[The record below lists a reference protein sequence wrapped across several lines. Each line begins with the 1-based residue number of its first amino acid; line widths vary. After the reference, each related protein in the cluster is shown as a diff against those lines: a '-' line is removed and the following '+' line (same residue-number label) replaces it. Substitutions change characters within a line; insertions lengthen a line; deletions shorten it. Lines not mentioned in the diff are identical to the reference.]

1 MVSFKKVI
9 AVLFC
14 LVMVSGCGAPRKK
27 VVSSRSDPAFDS
39 QSTRSSRDDSV
50 AVQEGR
56 AAQDDMAEKQ
66 SSADQYP
73 GKKEVEQKDETL
85 GVQGPL
91 PSISYVNDRIF
102 EYGRKL
108 ERWKEMDAQ
117 SAGVELTQEDSQT
130 LVNCFVDL
138 QNVLDGYN
146 QLRSDMLRLDTSS
159 SSSLIIGAQEVMD
172 LQKSDIS
179 FLESRCG
186 SLFAP
191 EGDELV
197 DWASREEDADLAQ
210 LETLIKRYTT
220 SREYEE
226 VVKIWQQIPRQQ
238 RDRVHLRTRIHYGN
252 ALMYQH
258 QEKKA
263 AQVYQAIV
271 DEMSGSNKQKTDLLS
286 LRKRLADLYTASENY
301 EAAQQQYN
309 NISQDYKNLGSIE
322 EWAALQL
329 NILERS
335 GGQGDELTSY
345 SRLLKN
351 FLGLVPERDG
361 FTVVWQANEFLQEY
375 PYSPVAS
382 NVDLIKEEADGKANQ
397 WFEEFFE
404 KVNTLAAEKKY
415 LDAIKK
421 LESIPTDLI
430 SEQQKQRVKNTNED
444 LVLAEA
450 VERETRK
457 VERMQELQERW
468 NEGMLEVE
476 EGDYE
481 EAIAVFQTLLQT
493 EYFAKARDKIDEITL
508 LAAKSERRDAADLY
522 IRYTKTSDAEMKK
535 KLLVESRK
543 LLKGILEKYP
553 EVGIIEKVQGN
564 IERVEQEM
572 NALDPNLLEK
582 TKAAERRQAE
592 QTEDEPP
599 ADEQRGDVS
608 GFVFPPDTD
617 TPAGVFKESDLGE

>member
-1 MVSFKKVI
+1 MISFKKVM
-9 AVLFC
+9 AVVFC
-14 LVMVSGCGAPRKK
+14 LVMISGCGAPRKK
-27 VVSSRSDPAFDS
+27 VVSPRSSPAFDS
-39 QSTRSSRDDSV
+39 QSTMSSRDES
-50 AVQEGR
+50 ATRREGR
-56 AAQDDMAEKQ
+56 VAQDDIAEKQ
-66 SSADQYP
+66 GSAEQYP
-73 GKKEVEQKDETL
+73 GEEAFGQKDDTL

-91 PSISYVNDRIF
+91 PSMSYVNDRIF

-117 SAGVELTQEDSQT
+117 SAGLELTQEDSQT
-130 LVNCFVDL
+130 LVSCFVDL

-159 SSSLIIGAQEVMD
+159 SSSLIIGAKEVMD

-186 SLFAP
+186 EMFAP

-197 DWASREEDADLAQ
+197 DWASREEDADLPQ
-210 LETLIKRYTT
+210 LETLISRYTK
-220 SREYEE
+220 SNEYEE
-226 VVKIWQQIPRQQ
+226 VVKIWQQIPEQQ
-238 RDRVHLRTRIHYGN
+238 RDRVNLRTKIHYGN
-252 ALMYQH
+252 ALMYQD

-263 AQVYQAIV
+263 AQVYQGIV
-271 DEMSGSNKQKTDLLS
+271 DEMSVSDKQKTDLLS
-286 LRKRLADLYTASENY
+286 LRKRLADLYTASQNY
-301 EAAQQQYN
+301 EAAEEQYN

-335 GGQGDELTSY
+335 GGQGEELAKFSK
-345 SRLLKN
+345 LLKN
-351 FLGLVPERDG
+351 FLGFVPERDG
-361 FTVVWQANEFLQEY
+361 YTIVWQADEFLQEY

-382 NVDLIKEEADGKANQ
+382 NVDLIKEEADRKADK
-397 WFEEFFE
+397 WFEKFFKE
-404 KVNTLAAEKKY
+404 VNTLAAEKKY

-430 SEQQKQRVKNTNED
+430 SEKQKQRVENTNED

-457 VERMQELQERW
+457 VEKMQELQERW
-468 NEGMLEVE
+468 NEGMLKVD

-481 EAIAVFQTLLQT
+481 AAIGIFQTLLQT

-508 LAAKSERRDAADLY
+508 LAAKSARRDAADLY

-553 EVGIIEKVQGN
+553 EVDIIEKVQGN

-572 NALDPNLLEK
+572 NALDPNLLGK
-582 TKAAERRQAE
+582 TKATETRQAG
-592 QTEDEPP
+592 QA
-599 ADEQRGDVS
+599 ADEQTGDALDFTS
-608 GFVFPPDTD
+608 PGDTD
-617 TPAGVFKESDLGE
+617 APAAGAFEESDLRE

>member
-1 MVSFKKVI
+1 MASFKKVM

-27 VVSSRSDPAFDS
+27 EISSRSSPAFDS
-39 QSTRSSRDDSV
+39 QSTKSSRDANVAAQEDR
-50 AVQEGR
+50 AVQDDTAEE
-56 AAQDDMAEKQ
+56 QDG
-66 SSADQYP
+66 ADQYP
-73 GKKEVEQKDETL
+73 RKEEFEQKDVTL

-91 PSISYVNDRIF
+91 PSMSYVNDRIF

-117 SAGVELTQEDSQT
+117 SAGFEVTQEDSQT

-159 SSSLIIGAQEVMD
+159 SSSFIIGAREVMD

-186 SLFAP
+186 RLFAG

-197 DWASREEDADLAQ
+197 DWASREEDADLPQ
-210 LETLIKRYTT
+210 LETLINRYTT

-226 VVKIWQQIPRQQ
+226 VVKIWRQIPKQQ

-258 QEKKA
+258 QEEKA

-271 DEMSGSNKQKTDLLS
+271 DEMSASSKQKTDLLS

-301 EAAQQQYN
+301 EDAEQQYN
-309 NISQDYKNLGSIE
+309 NISQNYKDLGSIE

-335 GGQGDELTSY
+335 GGQGDELTRY

-361 FTVVWQANEFLQEY
+361 FTVVWQAEEFLQEY

-382 NVDLIKEEADGKANQ
+382 NVDLIKEEADSKANQ
-397 WFEEFFE
+397 WFEEFFK
-404 KVNTLAAEKKY
+404 KVNKLAAEKKY

-430 SEQQKQRVKNTNED
+430 SEQQRQRVTNTNED

-457 VERMQELQERW
+457 VEKMQELQERW
-468 NEGMLEVE
+468 NEGMLKVE
-476 EGDYE
+476 EGDHE
-481 EAIAVFQTLLQT
+481 AAIAIFETLLQT

-508 LAAKSERRDAADLY
+508 LAAKSARRDAADLY
-522 IRYTKTSDAEMKK
+522 IRYTKTSDVELKK

-553 EVGIIEKVQGN
+553 EVGISEKVQGN

-572 NALDPNLLEK
+572 NALDPNLLEE
-582 TKAAERRQAE
+582 TKAAETRQAGQAADG
-592 QTEDEPP
+592 QTE
-599 ADEQRGDVS
+599 DVS
-608 GFVFPPDTD
+608 GFTFPGDTD
-617 TPAGVFKESDLGE
+617 APAGAFTESDLRE

>member
-1 MVSFKKVI
+1 MGSFKKVM

-14 LVMVSGCGAPRKK
+14 LAMVSGCGVPRKK
-27 VVSSRSDPAFDS
+27 VVSPRSSPAFDS
-39 QSTRSSRDDSV
+39 QSTMSSRDESV
-50 AVQEGR
+50 TRREGR

-66 SSADQYP
+66 DSAEQYP
-73 GKKEVEQKDETL
+73 GKGDFGQKNDTL

-91 PSISYVNDRIF
+91 PSMGYVNDRIF

-117 SAGVELTQEDSQT
+117 SAGLELTQEDSQI

-159 SSSLIIGAQEVMD
+159 SSSLIIGAKEVMD

-186 SLFAP
+186 KLFAP

-197 DWASREEDADLAQ
+197 DWASREEDADLPQ
-210 LETLIKRYTT
+210 LETLIKRYMT
-220 SREYEE
+220 SKEYEE
-226 VVKIWQQIPRQQ
+226 VVKIWRQIPEQQ
-238 RDRVHLRTRIHYGN
+238 RDRVNLRTRIHYGN

-263 AQVYQAIV
+263 AQVYQEIV
-271 DEMSGSNKQKTDLLS
+271 DEMSASDRQKTDLLS

-301 EAAQQQYN
+301 EAAEEQYN
-309 NISQDYKNLGSIE
+309 NISRDYKNLGSIE
-322 EWAALQL
+322 EWATLQL

-335 GGQGDELTSY
+335 GGQGEELTKFSK
-345 SRLLKN
+345 LLKN
-351 FLGLVPERDG
+351 FLGFVPERDG
-361 FTVVWQANEFLQEY
+361 YTIVWQADEFLQEY

-382 NVDLIKEEADGKANQ
+382 NVDLIKEEADRNADK
-397 WFEEFFE
+397 WFEEFFKE
-404 KVNTLAAEKKY
+404 VNTLAAEKKH

-430 SEQQKQRVKNTNED
+430 SEKQKQRVKNKNED

-457 VERMQELQERW
+457 VEKMQELQERW
-468 NEGMLEVE
+468 NEGMLKVD

-481 EAIAVFQTLLQT
+481 AAIGIFQTLLQT

-508 LAAKSERRDAADLY
+508 LAAKSARRDAADLY

-553 EVGIIEKVQGN
+553 EVGINEKVQDN

-572 NALDPNLLEK
+572 NALDPNLLEE
-582 TKAAERRQAE
+582 TKAAETQQAG
-592 QTEDEPP
+592 QASDRLSED
-599 ADEQRGDVS
+599 ASD
-608 GFVFPPDTD
+608 FTFPGDTD
-617 TPAGVFKESDLGE
+617 APAAGAFEESNLGE